1 MLAEAATFVS
11 QLSACVPPFTE
22 EDLPFLLNV
31 NNMYA
36 EQPVT
41 SPDSNVRRLN
51 RLHHCFGL
59 YHFHHFEINFDIYK
73 KHGSYFQCF
82 CATVLEK
89 LSHPQ
94 SQALHCLLAEHSTA
108 SLSDVVFVPSISI
121 IQSDNAPK

>member
-41 SPDSNVRRLN
+41 SPDSNVRHLN
-51 RLHHCFGL
+51 KLHHCFGL

-108 SLSDVVFVPSISI
+108 SLSDVVFVP
-121 IQSDNAPK
+121 NF